1 MLSSDGIKVIAN
13 WSYLKA
19 EEAKY
24 LGVILCLWFHLEKCQ
39 RRGSQTAG
47 PAQED
52 AHGWKTSGTQLSWL
66 SSPPSILF
74 LFWAIPGGGGGAFGD
89 EEASWKEF
97 PMFCLTWRAQLTDGP
112 TRNTFP
118 WLWLPDGNSLL
129 EPLIETSPRRLLFE
143 SRQWFVLHAI
153 CGYWQSV
160 WPHISIRLSSLST
173 YEHLLR
179 EG

>member
-1 MLSSDGIKVIAN
+1 MEMLSSDGIKVIAD

-24 LGVILCLWFHLEKCQ
+24 LGVILGLWFHLEKCQ

-74 LFWAIPGGGGGAFGD
+74 LFWAIGGGKGSIWRWRSILEGV
-89 EEASWKEF
+89 
-97 PMFCLTWRAQLTDGP
+97 PHVLTWGAQLTDGP

-118 WLWLPDGNSLL
+118 WLWLPDGNPLL
-129 EPLIETSPRRLLFE
+129 EPLIETSPRRPLFE

-153 CGYWQSV
+153 CRYWQSV
-160 WPHISIRLSSLST
+160 WPHISFRLSSLST